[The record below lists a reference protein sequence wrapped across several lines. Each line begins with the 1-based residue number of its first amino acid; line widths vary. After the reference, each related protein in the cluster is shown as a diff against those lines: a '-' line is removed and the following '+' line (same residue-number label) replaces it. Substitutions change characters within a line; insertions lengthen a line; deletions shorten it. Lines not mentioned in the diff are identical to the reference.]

1 MALLRVVPD
10 DAEPP
15 YAQIRRQIAQQ
26 VEDGVLVP
34 GTRLPAVRRL
44 AGDLGLA
51 PNTVARAY
59 RELEAAGVVRTA
71 GRNGTLVASDAVAEG
86 DEEEVVDA
94 FIATMAGRGV
104 VGESLLRMVQRRM
117 SAREVRSA
125 SRAPEPF

>member
-1 MALLRVVPD
+1 VHVTVVPD

-26 VEDGVLVP
+26 VADGVLVP

-71 GRNGTLVASDAVAEG
+71 GRNGTLVASEPVDEG
-86 DEEEVVDA
+86 DEEQVVDA
-94 FIATMAGRGV
+94 FVAAMAGRGV
-104 VGESLLRMVQRRM
+104 VGESLLRMVQRGIR
-117 SAREVRSA
+117 AREARSA
-125 SRAPEPF
+125 PRGPGPV